1 MNYIQRILI
10 VTSIL
15 LTGLYGSAQDL
26 TYNEKIQLNKDAVEL
41 LMKYSETCRLDEYS
55 YPSEFEQLFEK
66 NAHNFIFNDLMGLS
80 DADSISV
87 KDYITLLSKKNVLNP
102 DITIKNIKNI
112 KAWKLDSKHFLK
124 LSFEKQM
131 EYSKKSSGTL
141 MHSLNHYE
149 SPYLYEMTICSNQ
162 ESGECYIVDLKSE
175 IPNGKSRLP
184 LDYTHVKNTDP
195 RDSVVTIS
203 GTPLKFYRGQALVK
217 RNAIFKYHDDD
228 VKLNA
233 LTVGDEDNYHYVF
246 EYKPKRWRVTA
257 NADISM
263 ESFLTAPE
271 SNVMNVKQSIKDF
284 GIDVGYIFPSKSKVK
299 FGIFLG
305 VGMSLGSMQI
315 AIDRLNYNY
324 SAPGKAD
331 IDGDE
336 YQRYVSIYN
345 MLQQTEFKHLTM
357 PLYAD
362 IEYRFSNRVGIY
374 ANLGIKAYVNIG
386 SSTWDLAYGSDV
398 YGAYP
403 EYGNLTIKEPLFND
417 FGAHNVSSIGMWQT
431 NLCPIGLDAIG
442 GLGVRVKLFGP
453 VLLNIGAR
461 YQFGIMPI
469 IKWYGNVYPLYN
481 GTTTESKAPL
491 VYRVENGTT
500 VRNLTN
506 YTGDI
511 SHNLVNLNIGI
522 TVKF

>member
-1 MNYIQRILI
+1 MNHIQRILI
-10 VTSIL
+10 VVSVL
-15 LTGLYGSAQDL
+15 QTGLCGHAQDL

-41 LMKYSETCRLDEYS
+41 LMKYNETCRLNKKS
-55 YPSEFEQLFEK
+55 YPAEFKQLFEK
-66 NAHNFIFNDLMGLS
+66 NADDFIFNDLMGLS
-80 DADSISV
+80 DADSVSV
-87 KDYITLLSKKNVLNP
+87 KEYVTLLSKENVLSP
-102 DITIKNIKNI
+102 DVTIKNVKNVR
-112 KAWKLDSKHFLK
+112 AWKRNSKHYLK

-131 EYSKKSSGTL
+131 VYSNKSSGTIL
-141 MHSLNHYE
+141 HSLNYYE
-149 SPYLYEMTICSNQ
+149 SPYQYEMTICSDQ

-184 LDYTHVKNTDP
+184 LDYTHVENTDP
-195 RDSVVTIS
+195 RDSAVTVS
-203 GTPLKFYRGQALVK
+203 GTPLKFYNNQALVK

-233 LTVGDEDNYHYVF
+233 LTVGDKDNYHYVF

-263 ESFLTAPE
+263 ASFFTVPE
-271 SNVMNVKQSIKDF
+271 SNLVNVKQYSKDF
-284 GIDVGYIFPSKSKVK
+284 GIDVGYIFPTKNKLK

-315 AIDRLNYNY
+315 AVDLWNYNY

-336 YQRYVSIYN
+336 YQRYVSIYD
-345 MLQQTEFKHLTM
+345 MLQQTEFKHITV

-362 IEYRFSNRVGIY
+362 IEYKFSNRVGIY
-374 ANLGIKAYVNIG
+374 ANLGVKAYVNVE
-386 SSTWDLAYGSDV
+386 SSAWDMAYASDV
-398 YGAYP
+398 YGVYP
-403 EYGNLTIKEPLFND
+403 QYGDLTIKEPLFND
-417 FGAHNVSSIGMWQT
+417 FGTHNISSIGKWQT
-431 NLCPIGLDAIG
+431 DLCPIGLDAIG
-442 GLGVRVKLFGP
+442 GLGVRVRLFGP
-453 VLLNIGAR
+453 VLLNLGAR

-469 IKWYGNVYPLYN
+469 IKSNGNVYPVYH
-481 GTTTESKAPL
+481 GETTESKAPL
-491 VYRVENGTT
+491 VYQVEDGSTI
-500 VRNLTN
+500 RNLTN

-511 SHNLVNLNIGI
+511 FHNLLNLNVGI